1 MRFFALILVLLPL
14 VEAHAAPIS
23 SCTRGYAPDEPV
35 EGRFMALDYALIMHV
50 LAERLCM
57 AEPKPM
63 RPRFLGYLEKH
74 GCGPGTEI
82 YTVYETAIAKM
93 QDATIKQLAQ
103 DGDENLQLSE
113 NQVRE
118 WASTAVKEL
127 GGCDG
132 LKKVH
137 DADLQ
142 E

>member
-1 MRFFALILVLLPL
+1 MRFLALILVLLPL
-14 VEAHAAPIS
+14 VEAHAATFG
-23 SCTRGYAPDEPV
+23 SCSRSYAPDEPV

-50 LAERLCM
+50 LAEKLCM
-57 AEPKPM
+57 VEPTPM
-63 RPRFLGYLEKH
+63 RPRFLEYIEKR

-93 QDATIKQLAQ
+93 QGATVKQLAQ

-113 NQVRE
+113 KQVQE